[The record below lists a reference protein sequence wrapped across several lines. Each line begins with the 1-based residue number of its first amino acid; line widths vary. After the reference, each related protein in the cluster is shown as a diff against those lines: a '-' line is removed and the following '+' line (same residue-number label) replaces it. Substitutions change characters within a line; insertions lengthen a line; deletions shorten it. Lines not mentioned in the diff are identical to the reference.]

1 MISHITHYF
10 SINIKP
16 HIRGVFCLW
25 DDGYIL
31 VNIMDYEMKKV
42 LLFKKLLEIQK
53 KMSNKS
59 TEC

>member
-1 MISHITHYF
+1 
-10 SINIKP
+10 
-16 HIRGVFCLW
+16 
-25 DDGYIL
+25 
-31 VNIMDYEMKKV
+31 MDYEMKKV